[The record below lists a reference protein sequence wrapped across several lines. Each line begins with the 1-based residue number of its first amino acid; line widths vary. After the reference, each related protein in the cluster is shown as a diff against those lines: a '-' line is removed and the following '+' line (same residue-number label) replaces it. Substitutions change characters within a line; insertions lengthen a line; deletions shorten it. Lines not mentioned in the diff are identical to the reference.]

1 MVNKRELS
9 RKLLTILFPLGI
21 SLYVSFCITILCGRF
36 CCSFLTKKH
45 AEVDNRYIYYSN
57 LFISSGWSHAWHFDE
72 SPFSTTIMLQTAED
86 GGYFDY
92 TRPIRGGRGGGDKNN
107 KKVRC
112 FMKKIVFEN
121 GPKKSHI

>member
-1 MVNKRELS
+1 M
-9 RKLLTILFPLGI
+9 
-21 SLYVSFCITILCGRF
+21 
-36 CCSFLTKKH
+36 
-45 AEVDNRYIYYSN
+45 YY

-121 GPKKSHI
+121 SPKKSHIISGVKMGLFVAHFLTLCCM